1 MQETL
6 LKLTQEQQ
14 KEKEVVQVVTE
25 QKEQEPVIEEDI
37 PVKEEEKEPVIE
49 EKVPVKEEVQEP
61 VQKEKT
67 LEKVETT
74 ATEILEED
82 FDLISYLQS
91 HDVEIIDKRSAGGSL
106 WLVGGWELK
115 EVLDPLKPR
124 KIYFRY
130 TAKGGRV
137 TKRKPAWF

>member
-1 MQETL
+1 M
-6 LKLTQEQQ
+6 
-14 KEKEVVQVVTE
+14 
-25 QKEQEPVIEEDI
+25 
-37 PVKEEEKEPVIE
+37 
-49 EKVPVKEEVQEP
+49 
-61 VQKEKT
+61 
-67 LEKVETT
+67 
-74 ATEILEED
+74 
-82 FDLISYLQS
+82 QS

-137 TKRKPAWF
+137 TKRKPAWFLMGSYSDGPKKRKVLLKRK